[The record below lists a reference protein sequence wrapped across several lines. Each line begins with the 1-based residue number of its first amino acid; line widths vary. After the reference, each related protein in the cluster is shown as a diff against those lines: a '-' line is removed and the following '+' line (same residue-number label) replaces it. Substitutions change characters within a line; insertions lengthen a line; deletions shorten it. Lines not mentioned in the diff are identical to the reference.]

1 MGYVVLIRD
10 LDHNRIQTI
19 QRIADNEGLG
29 DALGGFFV
37 KAREQ
42 VDVLENG
49 VDERTLEVAIAAFKN
64 LQHIRLLRVQDQ
76 LDVQFLSYLKG
87 RRDMVQ
93 NHNLQLEWNSELRA
107 AGTLGR
113 AVLSSR
119 SPATLWPTRWSFP
132 LIDVHSAMP
141 LSNNPSAY
149 LTSMVARLE
158 CLSLRFENSADLD
171 TNLKQL
177 APLFRT
183 VFYPGSGLISVHIGF
198 PQQAV
203 SIPLEDVFQN
213 VRLEKL
219 RVFSIGG
226 WRLDAEEI
234 VNLARRYRTSLRGL
248 RLHGVLL
255 KDGSVWRDVLK
266 VLRREMQSL
275 QWLSLSKADYATHFD
290 QNAALMDVTED
301 SDIGP
306 ADDDDDSSSEGDLD
320 DDMIDHFYGE
330 GEASEPGDDDH
341 QYESSS
347 SDDEARP
354 DSDTDSVSDLDPAAH
369 AFTMHVEAPDYE
381 HVCTCSLFGHLEDV
395 DDLGDNGTYVT
406 PRQRKLWE
414 SWVVGC
420 LVHRSRRLGLS
431 NHTGFSEP
439 TGRLP

>member
-1 MGYVVLIRD
+1 MME
-10 LDHNRIQTI
+10 NM
-19 QRIADNEGLG
+19 
-29 DALGGFFV
+29 
-37 KAREQ
+37 
-42 VDVLENG
+42 VDV
-49 VDERTLEVAIAAFKN
+49 RTLEAAIAAFKN

-76 LDVQFLSYLKG
+76 LDVQFLSYLNG
-87 RRDMVQ
+87 HRDIVQ
-93 NHNLQLEWNSELRA
+93 QYVQLEWTSELRA

-132 LIDVHSAMP
+132 LIDIQSAML
-141 LSNNPSAY
+141 LSNSPSAY
-149 LTSMVARLE
+149 LTSMAARLE
-158 CLSLRFENSADLD
+158 CLSLRFESSADLNN
-171 TNLKQL
+171 NLRQL
-177 APLFRT
+177 APLLRT

-234 VNLARRYRTSLRGL
+234 INLARRYRTSLRGL

-255 KDGSVWRDVLK
+255 KEGNMWRDVLK

-290 QNAALMDVTED
+290 ENATLMDVTED

-306 ADDDDDSSSEGDLD
+306 ADDEDDSSNEGDLD
-320 DDMIDHFYGE
+320 DDIMDHAYGE
-330 GEASEPGDDDH
+330 GDASEPGDEDHNDD
-341 QYESSS
+341 SSID
-347 SDDEARP
+347 DDEARP

-369 AFTMHVEAPDYE
+369 AFTMQVEAPDYE
-381 HVCTCSLFGHLEDV
+381 HICTCSLFSHLEDV
-395 DDLGDNGTYVT
+395 SDLGDNGIYVT

-420 LVHRSRRLGLS
+420 LVHHSQRPGLS
-431 NHTGFSEP
+431 NHTGSSELMSTDRAP
-439 TGRLP
+439 